1 MKVLNKQAS
10 VKQDGMKQNR
20 KLGNENFVLDHL
32 GVAVESLAQ
41 AVDFYER
48 TLGLSV
54 SGYET
59 IPQEKTNVALLP
71 LGETRLELLEPTETD
86 SPIGRFLAKRGAG
99 LHHICLRVPDL
110 RATVARLQES
120 GVRLVN
126 PEPAVGAGGHRYVF
140 VHPKGTGG
148 VLLELVE
155 ARHASE
161 PPEPAPSR

>member
-1 MKVLNKQAS
+1 MNS
-10 VKQDGMKQNR
+10 VKQNSAKGSEQ
-20 KLGNENFVLDHL
+20 FVLDHL

-110 RATVARLQES
+110 RATVARLRES

-140 VHPKGTGG
+140 VHPESTGG

-155 ARHASE
+155 DKE
-161 PPEPAPSR
+161 VPE

>member
-1 MKVLNKQAS
+1 
-10 VKQDGMKQNR
+10 MKQNR
-20 KLGNENFVLDHL
+20 KLSNENFVLDHL

-86 SPIGRFLAKRGAG
+86 SPIGRFLAKRG
-99 LHHICLRVPDL
+99 
-110 RATVARLQES
+110 E
-120 GVRLVN
+120 
-126 PEPAVGAGGHRYVF
+126 
-140 VHPKGTGG
+140 
-148 VLLELVE
+148 
-155 ARHASE
+155 
-161 PPEPAPSR
+161 

>member
-1 MKVLNKQAS
+1 MQNGVKLN
-10 VKQDGMKQNR
+10 G
-20 KLGNENFVLDHL
+20 KLGKEKCVLDHL
-32 GVAVESLAQ
+32 GVAVESLAK

-71 LGETRLELLEPTETD
+71 LGETRIELLEPTETD
-86 SPIGRFLAKRGAG
+86 SPIGKFLAKRGAG
-99 LHHICLRVPDL
+99 LHHVCLRVPDL
-110 RATVARLQES
+110 RATVARLRES

-126 PEPAVGAGGHRYVF
+126 PKPAVGAGGHRYVF
-140 VHPKGTGG
+140 VHPESTGG

-155 ARHASE
+155 GL
-161 PPEPAPSR
+161 PPAHTPAEKR